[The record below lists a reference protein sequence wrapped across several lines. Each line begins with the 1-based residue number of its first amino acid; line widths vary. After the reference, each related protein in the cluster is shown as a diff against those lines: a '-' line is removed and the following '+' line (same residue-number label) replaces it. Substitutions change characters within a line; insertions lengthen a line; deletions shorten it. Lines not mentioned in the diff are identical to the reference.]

1 MYRIGIDLGGTNI
14 KIGIVNEDNKI
25 VAKTS
30 IPTFAKRPYEQILED
45 MGVAVLHLLQES
57 NILLEECVSVGVGC
71 PGIVDAKT
79 GIVIY
84 SNNIVW
90 KDVPVVQELKKYIN
104 LPIAISNDA
113 NCAALG
119 EVLAGAAKNC
129 QNAVLLTLG
138 TGVGSG
144 IIIDGKIFEGGH
156 FGGAEFG
163 HTVIISDG
171 EQCTCGRKGCFEAY
185 ASAVALIRDTKRAI
199 LDNSNCLM
207 AGLCQNDLDKVN
219 GQLAFEAMKQ
229 GDEVA
234 KVVVEKYIEYLSI
247 GIANLVNIFRPDKVL
262 IGGGVCNQG
271 KILTEAINEYIRK
284 NCFGGTM
291 VFVPKVQVAELG
303 NDAGIIGAAGLDI
316 Q

>member
-14 KIGIVNEDNKI
+14 KIGIVNEENKI

-30 IPTFAKRPYEQILED
+30 LPTFAERPYQQILED
-45 MGVAVLHLLQES
+45 MGLAALHLLED
-57 NILLEECVSVGVGC
+57 NDILLEECVSVGVGC

-79 GIVIY
+79 GVVVY

-90 KDVPVVQELKKYIN
+90 KDVPVVQELGKYIN
-104 LPIAISNDA
+104 LPIAVSNDA

-119 EVLAGAAKNC
+119 EVLAGAAKDC

-144 IIIDGKIFEGGH
+144 IIIEGKIFEGGY

-163 HTVIISDG
+163 HTVIVSDG
-171 EQCTCGRKGCFEAY
+171 EECTCGRKGCFEAY
-185 ASAVALIRDTKRAI
+185 ASATALIRDTKRAI
-199 LDNSNCLM
+199 LDNPNCLM
-207 AGLCQNDLDKVN
+207 NRLRQNNLDKVN

-234 KVVVEKYIEYLSI
+234 KVVVENYMKYLSI
-247 GIANLVNIFRPDKVL
+247 GIANLINIFRPDKVL

-271 KILTEAINEYIRK
+271 KLLTEAINEYIRE
-284 NCFGGTM
+284 NCFGGAM
-291 VFVPKVQVAELG
+291 VFVPEVQVAELG
-303 NDAGIIGAAGLDI
+303 NDAGIIGAAGLVDY
-316 Q
+316 